1 MLNVT
6 TLTMSLQMQSIS
18 ISRTVLLK
26 TSLVKYL
33 VALTPAKTTSIT
45 SMICLMIL
53 EFSLEELVVEHM
65 FDDDY

>member
-33 VALTPAKTTSIT
+33 VALIPAKTTSIT